1 MSEKYKKYLINGVSL
16 LLLLKILL
24 DIIVIFTMD
33 LYINK
38 LKASSLTEPY
48 AKNYLKLKNS
58 TLIFI

>member
-38 LKASSLTEPY
+38 LKASSLT
-48 AKNYLKLKNS
+48 
-58 TLIFI
+58 